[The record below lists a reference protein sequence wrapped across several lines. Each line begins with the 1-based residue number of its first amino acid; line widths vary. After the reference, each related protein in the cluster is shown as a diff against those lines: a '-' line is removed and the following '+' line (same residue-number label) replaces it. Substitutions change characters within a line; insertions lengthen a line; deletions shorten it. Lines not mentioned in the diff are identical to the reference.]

1 MDWVRIVF
9 KPASPLPTCLL
20 AWAKSRVGILHL
32 YLLFNYLHHIQNI
45 TQKDKAGTK
54 YHTTEQCFHVY
65 TYLMHITYNNLWICS
80 TEEKVIKNSL
90 TIKKSNFV
98 MITSQKCSLFFSQV
112 INNDN
117 FPSCSKPEKGY
128 PQEPLVFFSLFL
140 HYIFHNFPYRPAT
153 GITL

>member
-45 TQKDKAGTK
+45 TRKDKAGTK

-65 TYLMHITYNNLWICS
+65 TYLMHITYHNLWICS

-90 TIKKSNFV
+90 TIKKVKFCHDHLPKMFFV
-98 MITSQKCSLFFSQV
+98 FFSLL
-112 INNDN
+112 IMIISHLALNL
-117 FPSCSKPEKGY
+117 KKGY